1 MLLHFLKKKLKVRK
15 KRRKKE
21 RKPLLERSKYIFLR
35 LIKEKAIIIS
45 TYLTYNQKEKLIKF
59 VERM

>member
-21 RKPLLERSKYIFLR
+21 RKPLLERSKYKFLR